1 MGEPPLLST
10 RRRIDPGILTLV
22 LALLLL
28 FPLLF
33 KPWVH
38 GADTIGYYSW
48 LRSLVIDGDLQTAD
62 EFEHY
67 GMGWLNTYAD
77 TGLRD
82 NPGAVGSAVL
92 WSPWFLA
99 VHGLTLLGRAL
110 GWPWAADGYGQP
122 YILAVSLGSTVYAF
136 AGLLLTYRLARSFFA
151 TPLTALAVAAVWLS
165 SPLVF
170 YMYSHPLMSH
180 ANDAFAYALFLFAWY
195 RTRERR
201 SATQYGLLG
210 LTAGLCALV
219 RNQNAV
225 LVLFPLWEVALHT
238 VRAGQREN
246 WKRAV
251 RQGLR
256 RGGAFSVAWWLA
268 FLPQLLVWRTIFGTW
283 LPGNPYAHSGG
294 GTFDF
299 LRPHILGVLFSTNH
313 GLFVWTPLM
322 LPAVLGWLFL
332 WRGDRRLTSLLVV
345 NFALQ
350 VYIIASWSS
359 WSGSAAFGQRFFTNM
374 VPAFALGLAALLDGL
389 QRRVRFRWLVT
400 ACAFFVVWNGL
411 LIVRYVVADISRSG
425 SVPLGELIAGQF
437 TVIPRYF
444 DRLIHIL
451 LKRTE

>member
-1 MGEPPLLST
+1 MMRSVLKQMDRG
-10 RRRIDPGILTLV
+10 V
-22 LALLLL
+22 LALGAIFLIT
-28 FPLLF
+28 FPVLF
-33 KPWVH
+33 KPWIH

-67 GMGWLNTYAD
+67 GMGWLNTYAG

-99 VHGLTLLGRAL
+99 AHGLTLLGRTL
-110 GWPWAADGYGQP
+110 GLPWVADGYGQQ
-122 YILAVSLGSTVYAF
+122 YILAVSLGSATYAF
-136 AGLLLTYRLARSFFA
+136 AVLLLTYRLALDFFVPLMA
-151 TPLTALAVAAVWLS
+151 TLAVGAIWLS

-170 YMYSHPLMSH
+170 YMYSHPLMAH
-180 ANDAFAYALFLFAWY
+180 ANDAFAYALFLFTWY

-201 SATQYGLLG
+201 RAAQYGLLG

-225 LVLFPLWEVALHT
+225 LVLFPLLEVAFST
-238 VRAGQREN
+238 VRAGRRES

-251 RQGLR
+251 NEGLLK
-256 RGGAFSVAWWLA
+256 GGAFSAVWSLV
-268 FLPQLLVWRTIFGTW
+268 FLPQLLVWRTVFGTW
-283 LPGNPYAHSGG
+283 LPGNPYAQSGG

-299 LRPHILGVLFSTNH
+299 LHPHLYGVLLSTNH

-322 LPAVLGWLFL
+322 LPAVLGWLPL
-332 WRGDRRLTSLLVV
+332 WQEDRRLTALLVL

-350 VYIIASWSS
+350 LCVIASWSS
-359 WSGSAAFGQRFFTNM
+359 WDGSAAFGQRFFTNV
-374 VPAFALGLAALLDGL
+374 VPAFALGLAALLNVL
-389 QRRVRFRWLVT
+389 QRRVRFRWLAV

-411 LIVRYVVADISRSG
+411 MIIRYVLEDIPRSGGMPLDQLIV
-425 SVPLGELIAGQF
+425 GQF
-437 TVIPRYF
+437 TVIPT
-444 DRLIHIL
+444 RLGDLLRIL
-451 LKRTE
+451 ITRAP